1 MTDNILESNLEI
13 VFTMSYR
20 FFRIWR
26 SETMLRFKLI
36 PDHLKLFIIYWFTT
50 IKIVGKVLI

>member
-36 PDHLKLFIIYWFTT
+36 PDHLKLFTSLSERNQPIFRYE
-50 IKIVGKVLI
+50 